1 MQNGYGKC
9 TLNTYVLVLLLLF
22 FTINAHVS
30 FAVEGIS
37 KHKLPISG
45 SLDPCPH
52 SVGSD
57 DQKLYSLGP
66 LEPDR
71 DLDDPRMGLTLPARV
86 NPAPG
91 GGGAG
96 HPTPFPAQA
105 SDPRYLREDLK

>member
-91 GGGAG
+91 GGAG